1 MEFKHEEVVSDNKIP
16 KEVIMFSMMDAIEL
30 ECPVGDGNLGVAWA
44 KYKTPKLGHDMAL
57 QMMEMHAKSHD
68 QGRGGDQQ
76 RQEPGNEC
84 FTKPEKTRHDQGS
97 AVGLLQ

>member
-1 MEFKHEEVVSDNKIP
+1 
-16 KEVIMFSMMDAIEL
+16 MFSMMDAIEL

-44 KYKTPKLGHDMAL
+44 KYKTPKLRHDMAL

-84 FTKPEKTRHDQGS
+84 FYLTRENPPTFAEKGDIRGYVPYLRA
-97 AVGLLQ
+97 AVGQV